1 MYFALMSKRPY
12 NTVVSICIFT
22 EYMAESYPNEQF
34 YDCVMSPDLEE
45 LSKSLENFARSQ
57 SAINPTFAF
66 WLMYIEMVQIL
77 LLFIRA
83 TRENNWELHLS
94 AVRLMLPWFFVADRI
109 HYARYG
115 TMYWLEMSCLEN
127 THPGKVLLI
136 SWLDLVYLI
145 SASNYKLFASCIN
158 WK

>member
-1 MYFALMSKRPY
+1 
-12 NTVVSICIFT
+12 
-22 EYMAESYPNEQF
+22 
-34 YDCVMSPDLEE
+34 MSPDFEE

-57 SAINPTFAF
+57 SAINPTFVF
-66 WLMYIEMVQIL
+66 WLMYVEMVQIL

-94 AVRLMLPWFFVADRI
+94 AVRLMLLWFFVADRI

-127 THPGKVLLI
+127 MHPGKVLLI
-136 SWLDLVYLI
+136 SWLDLVNLI

-158 WK
+158 

>member
-1 MYFALMSKRPY
+1 M
-12 NTVVSICIFT
+12 
-22 EYMAESYPNEQF
+22 ES
-34 YDCVMSPDLEE
+34 DLV
-45 LSKSLENFARSQ
+45 A
-57 SAINPTFAF
+57 
-66 WLMYIEMVQIL
+66 
-77 LLFIRA
+77 RA

-136 SWLDLVYLI
+136 SWLDLVTQFQLQIINFLQVALIESNQVAHSRMDAAYRKYLKNI
-145 SASNYKLFASCIN
+145 F
-158 WK
+158 

>member
-45 LSKSLENFARSQ
+45 LSKPLENFARSQ

-115 TMYWLEMSCLEN
+115 AIYWLEMSCLEN

-136 SWLDLVYLI
+136 SWLDLVNLI
-145 SASNYKLFASCIN
+145 SASNSKLFA
-158 WK
+158 KLH